1 MRGRFNDRDGQ
12 LYISGLK
19 GWQTNAGK
27 NGGLDRV
34 RYTGKPV
41 NMPKGLNIKKDGIII
56 HFTSKLDKELAE
68 DPGSYSIRSS
78 NITWSHNYGSG
89 DKDQKTYK
97 VESARL
103 LDDGKSVQLKVPTIG
118 PAHQMEISIDVETE
132 DGDEIIT
139 KIWNTVHE
147 QG

>member
-1 MRGRFNDRDGQ
+1 M
-12 LYISGLK
+12 
-19 GWQTNAGK
+19 
-27 NGGLDRV
+27 
-34 RYTGKPV
+34 
-41 NMPKGLNIKKDGIII
+41 NIKKDGLIL

-78 NITWSHNYGSG
+78 NISWTHNYGSG
-89 DKDQKTYK
+89 EKDQKTYP

-103 LDDGKSVQLKVPTIG
+103 LGDGKSVQLKVPTIG